1 MPTLLGDALKKAAM
15 MNIFIPSNIPMSPS
29 FTASPR
35 LFLLSAFL
43 WIIIF
48 QRLFN
53 AGFQW

>member
-15 MNIFIPSNIPMSPS
+15 MNILMPSNIPMSPS
-29 FTASPR
+29 FTASSR

-53 AGFQW
+53 AGFQL